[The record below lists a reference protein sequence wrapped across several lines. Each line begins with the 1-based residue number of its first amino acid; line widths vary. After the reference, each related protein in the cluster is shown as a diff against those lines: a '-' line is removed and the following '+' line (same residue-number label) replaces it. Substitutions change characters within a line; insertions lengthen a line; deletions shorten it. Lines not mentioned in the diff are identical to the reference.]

1 MKLVKA
7 LNVGLSIIMTEHF
20 FTFTLSSLPTT
31 KRFFK
36 DDEEGKKDVR
46 KSYLIATALSLTFSA
61 VCSYLLADLWGFL
74 TTFILCIVFIWL
86 YERALKGEI

>member
-1 MKLVKA
+1 MRIVKA
-7 LNVGLSIIMTEHF
+7 LNVGISIIMTEHF

-46 KSYLIATALSLTFSA
+46 KSYLIATVLSLTFSG
-61 VCSYLLADLWGFL
+61 VCSYLLGDPWGFITSL
-74 TTFILCIVFIWL
+74 ILCIVFIWL